1 MINNLLSTIFT
12 SYSIVV
18 TFPIDLLSYK
28 KETESIVLR
37 KLNYFLSFFQHIT
50 IRLYYEDISKGI
62 CGLSNFNEQFIYA
75 IIIIIIGY
83 TLKRLK
89 IIKEQDGESLARVIF
104 NVTLPA
110 LIIVSFSD
118 IAIESSLF
126 LMIVIGFLYGT
137 MIAFLSLFIFRKEA
151 RKTKGMIAMLVAGFN
166 IGLFAYPLVGGIW
179 GKKGIQYFGMFDVGN
194 ALVIFGVVYLIGSY
208 FSSDD
213 SELHVTY
220 IAKKLTKSIPLVTYI
235 IVCLIAI
242 IGIQLPTFIIDVSEI
257 ISAANMPLSF
267 FTLGIYL
274 SFTMEKDFYKRIA
287 KILSLRYGLGLAV
300 GFALF
305 FTLPFDEMFRYTVL
319 LGLILPI
326 PLSVLP
332 YAVEFDYDR
341 KFVGTTANITI
352 MLSFFLLWA
361 IANLMIT

>member
-1 MINNLLSTIFT
+1 MNYYRIKGNRNQLFQANETI
-12 SYSIVV
+12 S
-18 TFPIDLLSYK
+18 L
-28 KETESIVLR
+28 
-37 KLNYFLSFFQHIT
+37 FQHIAL
-50 IRLYYEDISKGI
+50 RLYYKDISKGT

-83 TLKRLK
+83 TLKRFNV
-89 IIKEQDGESLARVIF
+89 IREQDGESLARVIF

-118 IAIESSLF
+118 MTIEPSLF
-126 LMIVIGFLYGT
+126 LLIVIGFLYGAIT
-137 MIAFLSLFIFRKEA
+137 AFLGLFIFRKEA
-151 RKTKGMIAMLVAGFN
+151 RKTRGMIAMLIAGFN

-194 ALVIFGVVYLIGSY
+194 ALVIFGVVYLIGSHY
-208 FSSDD
+208 SSDD
-213 SELHVTY
+213 NELHFAS

-235 IVCLIAI
+235 IVCFLAI
-242 IGIQLPTFIIDVSEI
+242 IGLQIPSIIID
-257 ISAANMPLSF
+257 ISGVISVANMPLSF
-267 FTLGIYL
+267 LTLGIYL
-274 SFTMEKDFYKRIA
+274 SFTLEKEFYKRIA
-287 KILSLRYGLGLAV
+287 KVLIVRYGLGLAV
-300 GFALF
+300 GVVLF
-305 FTLPFDEMFRYTVL
+305 FTLPFNEMFRYTIL